1 MGCDVMGWN
10 GMERKKRKGIKTG
23 TEHTHV
29 CLLEGVRADFS
40 EAWKQVCNKV
50 NSECSTSYTPIQC
63 ENQFNNLKKEF
74 KVSLCVCV
82 CVACVNGYIMYMDDV
97 SYVIIHVSLC
107 IKRHVSCTVFFM
119 PDERSFSITIVKQ
132 VQKKKNGNL
141 WIHF

>member
-29 CLLEGVRADFS
+29 CFLEGVRADFS

-63 ENQFNNLKKEF
+63 ENQYNNLKKEF
-74 KVSLCVCV
+74 KVSVLCVCV
-82 CVACVNGYIMYMDDV
+82 CAMFVCMMLHVRCAFVNGC
-97 SYVIIHVSLC
+97 IIC
-107 IKRHVSCTVFFM
+107 HVSCNIYHI
-119 PDERSFSITIVKQ
+119 SSILHCVSC
-132 VQKKKNGNL
+132 VV
-141 WIHF
+141 